1 LVAIAGA
8 IVGGVIA
15 YVVQIKAL
23 RESRKQREEDRRQ
36 IKQPQ
41 AHALL
46 FKMIQIHSDFFG
58 IQRHFD
64 ECFEAASKKNFKGEP
79 WQFVLPLA
87 NLPDPIHFSSDEMG
101 MLLALK
107 NDDVFNLVAS
117 LDVVLN
123 GLSAAFGTMN
133 SVRRELGQR
142 IKPDAVVGHVFTGTT
157 RSFWL
162 CVR

>member
-1 LVAIAGA
+1 
-8 IVGGVIA
+8 
-15 YVVQIKAL
+15 
-23 RESRKQREEDRRQ
+23 
-36 IKQPQ
+36 
-41 AHALL
+41 
-46 FKMIQIHSDFFG
+46 MIQIHSDFFG

-64 ECFEAASKKNFKGEP
+64 ECFEEAGKKNFKGEP

-107 NDDVFNLVAS
+107 NDDVFNLIAS

-142 IKPDAVVGHVFTGTT
+142 IKPDAVVGQSLPVQRAVFGFASVDG
-157 RSFWL
+157 RSEHSS
-162 CVR
+162 RKNSS